1 MENERVLEIYTSQ
14 QQKYDGYRD
23 GGGKKET
30 NKTKVWGVR
39 ERAYIKAWWIRNST
53 PSCGLLR
60 RHSCCSCCE
69 VDRMMSLG
77 TPRHRRP
84 SRNRTSKSS
93 VHGSAAG
100 HDWVRP
106 EPGQGS
112 GCEARRK
119 PRLVA
124 GRHRLTAHVVLVW
137 VSAGTCVTRGA
148 VVRARVPFPV
158 DACRSMGVGFNG
170 QGGTLGSSSSSSS
183 SKGLVETRHA
193 VAIPT

>member
-1 MENERVLEIYTSQ
+1 MSVYSKSTRASQ
-14 QQKYDGYRD
+14 QEYDGYRD

-30 NKTKVWGVR
+30 NKTKIWGVR

-53 PSCGLLR
+53 PSCSRLR
-60 RHSCCSCCE
+60 RHSNCWE

-106 EPGQGS
+106 EPGQGG

-119 PRLVA
+119 PRLVGA
-124 GRHRLTAHVVLVW
+124 RHKTAPTACVVCVCVCGGSVW
-137 VSAGTCVTRGA
+137 WECRYMCATVSTGAGTGTVLPIHG
-148 VVRARVPFPV
+148 
-158 DACRSMGVGFNG
+158 GVGFNG
-170 QGGTLGSSSSSSS
+170 QGTLGSS